1 MTYPASTDAH
11 SPYSCPKSSL
21 VPTHRDGHEWKK
33 WARVGLAPIRRSLYR
48 PSVAANSATGF
59 GDPITVRRTSAPL
72 MIAGAFFV
80 PAHPIY
86 GGCARETFGSA
97 GCLTS
102 RFANLRTAATLN
114 RLATIRGSS
123 STLGAK
129 PMNTL
134 IPSKIRAL
142 AHRKI
147 ALSALR
153 ANSSLSVRLKRYNHH
168 MDQARALEAQGGEQ

>member
-1 MTYPASTDAH
+1 MIYPGSTH
-11 SPYSCPKSSL
+11 VLFPYSCPFFLL
-21 VPTHRDGHEWKK
+21 VPTHKDGHEWKK
-33 WARVGLAPIRRSLYR
+33 RARVRLAPTQRSLYR
-48 PSVAANSATGF
+48 PLVAANSATGF
-59 GDPITVRRTSAPL
+59 GDPDKSRRISAL
-72 MIAGAFFV
+72 TESGAFFV
-80 PAHPIY
+80 PSIRLY

-97 GCLTS
+97 GFLDS

-123 STLGAK
+123 SNQGATT
-129 PMNTL
+129 MTAR

-142 AHRKI
+142 AHRKM

-168 MDQARALEAQGGEQ
+168 MDQARALEAQGGVQ

>member
-1 MTYPASTDAH
+1 MMDALIASRALFLQ
-11 SPYSCPKSSL
+11 SCPC
-21 VPTHRDGHEWKK
+21 P
-33 WARVGLAPIRRSLYR
+33 RVGTTEGIRARLENIPVAIDCLSGYRS
-48 PSVAANSATGF
+48 PVAANSATGF

-80 PAHPIY
+80 PAHPVY

-123 STLGAK
+123 STLGAE
-129 PMNTL
+129 PMTTL

-142 AHRKI
+142 AHRKM

-153 ANSSLSVRLKRYNHH
+153 ANSSLSVRLKRYNRHV
-168 MDQARALEAQGGEQ
+168 DQARALEAQGGAK